1 MMATIP
7 LPQPSTGGRL
17 EPPMV
22 YVPPAWEYM
31 EIERSVTAGQLP
43 TIAELNALGAAG
55 WELAGVV
62 QAGDMAHFYFKRL
75 GE

>member
-7 LPQPSTGGRL
+7 LPLPTSGGRL

-22 YVPPAWEYM
+22 YVPPTWEYM
-31 EIERSVTAGQLP
+31 AVVRPSAVDQLP
-43 TIAELNALGAAG
+43 TVVELNALGTQG

-62 QAGDMAHFYFKRL
+62 HAGDVVHFYFKRL
-75 GE
+75 AE